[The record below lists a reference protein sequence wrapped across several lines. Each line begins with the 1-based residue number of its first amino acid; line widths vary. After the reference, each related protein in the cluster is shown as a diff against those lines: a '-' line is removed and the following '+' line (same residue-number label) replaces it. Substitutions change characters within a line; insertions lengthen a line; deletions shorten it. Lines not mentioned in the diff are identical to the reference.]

1 MPPECETLRHQ
12 MVRGARSAV
21 GRLGLAVGVGL
32 AALGLTSCGNG
43 STSGATVAAVTPSV
57 STTTVTTTATATTTT
72 TATVTLPGVGKPPV
86 TIGDENLP
94 EQFLLGQLYYQ
105 ALKAQGFQVTL
116 NQSIGPPQVVMQA
129 LATGQL
135 AMYPEYLDTWD
146 QEVAGLKEQFRSRS
160 AAYAAGQHYAL
171 KHGLELL
178 DPTPFSDT
186 NAVAVAFDYAVE
198 NQVQSIPDLFKV
210 SSRLTLG
217 GPPQFQQ
224 SATGLPLIEDTYGV
238 VPAAFKPLEIGAQY
252 QALDQGAVQAAVV
265 DTTDPQLLS
274 GSYPLLHDPENVF
287 GWGNV
292 VPVASAKALDA
303 EGPVFIDTIN
313 RVSALLSLD
322 TMRELNAQVVLYNQ
336 DPATVAQQFLQEND
350 ILPPPTPTGG

>member
-1 MPPECETLRHQ
+1 MA
-12 MVRGARSAV
+12 RGARSAA

-32 AALGLTSCGNG
+32 AALGLTSCGNSSRTG
-43 STSGATVAAVTPSV
+43 TAGAPSTPSV

-146 QEVAGLKEQFRSRS
+146 HDVAGLKEQFRTRS
-160 AAYAAGQHYAL
+160 AAYEAGQHYAL

-178 DPTPFSDT
+178 DPTPFSNT
-186 NAVAVAFDYAVE
+186 NAIAVPFDYAVE
-198 NQVQSIPDLFKV
+198 NQVQSISDLIKV
-210 SSRLTLG
+210 SPQLTLG
-217 GPPQFQQ
+217 APPQFQQ
-224 SATGLPLIEDTYGV
+224 SATGLPLLEDTYGV
-238 VPAAFKPLEIGAQY
+238 VPAGFKALEIGAQY
-252 QALDQGAVQAAVV
+252 QALDQGTVQAAVV
-265 DTTDPQLLS
+265 NTTDPQLLS

-336 DPATVAQQFLQEND
+336 DPATIAQQFLQD
-350 ILPPPTPTGG
+350 RGILPPPAPNGG

>member
-1 MPPECETLRHQ
+1 MA
-12 MVRGARSAV
+12 RGAPITASWLGSA
-21 GRLGLAVGVGL
+21 LACGL
-32 AALGLTSCGNG
+32 AAIGAAGCGAGSRPASAATS
-43 STSGATVAAVTPSV
+43 SAPVV
-57 STTTVTTTATATTTT
+57 STTTVTTTATTTT

-105 ALKAQGFQVTL
+105 ALKAQGFQVSL

-146 QEVAGLKEQFRSRS
+146 QDVAGIQQQLPTRSS
-160 AAYAAGQHYAL
+160 AYDAGQRYARGQGL
-171 KHGLELL
+171 KLL

-186 NAVAVAFDYAVE
+186 NAIAVPFDYAVE
-198 NQVQSIPDLFKV
+198 NGVQSISDLIKV
-210 SSRLTLG
+210 SPQLTLG

-224 SATGLPLIEDTYGV
+224 SATGLPWLESTYGV

-252 QALDQGAVQAAVV
+252 QALDQGTVQAAVV
-265 DTTDPQLLS
+265 NTTDPQLLS
-274 GSYPLLHDPENVF
+274 GSYPLLHDPQDMF

-303 EGPVFIDTIN
+303 EGPVFEATIN
-313 RVSALLSLD
+313 RVSALLTLD
-322 TMRELNAQVVLYNQ
+322 AMRELNAQVVLYNQ
-336 DPATVAQQFLQEND
+336 DPATVAQQFLQAQG
-350 ILPPPTPTGG
+350 ILPTPPPSGS